1 MQAVTSTDDT
11 ATTKAMMARSR
22 TAARL
27 SLGAS
32 TLFLVLLVVLHVIK
46 PEVDPSWQMIS
57 EYAIGRYGW
66 IMTLAFLALT
76 VSYVAL
82 FIAIRSQLRTIVG
95 RIGLALLLVSAV
107 GLAMGGIFTTDPS
120 TVSPDAMTPS
130 GRLHGWGFL
139 LGVPTFPIAATL
151 ICWGLTRNQGWAS
164 ARRSLVWMAC
174 LVWLSILVFVVSMA
188 TMFKGTFGPDV
199 LIGWQNRLL
208 MLAYTGWVM
217 VAAWHAAQLSRESPV
232 GETKTR

>member
-11 ATTKAMMARSR
+11 ATKKAMMARSR

-27 SLGAS
+27 SVGAS
-32 TLFLVLLVVLHVIK
+32 TLFLVLLVALHVIK

-107 GLAMGGIFTTDPS
+107 GLAIGGIFTTDPFHRK
-120 TVSPDAMTPS
+120 PGCHDPERPS
-130 GRLHGWGFL
+130 SWLGLPAWRPNLSDRRDTYKLGSYPQSGVVLGTAITCVDGLPRLAEHP
-139 LGVPTFPIAATL
+139 GV
-151 ICWGLTRNQGWAS
+151 
-164 ARRSLVWMAC
+164 RRVY
-174 LVWLSILVFVVSMA
+174 
-188 TMFKGTFGPDV
+188 GHDV
-199 LIGWQNRLL
+199 
-208 MLAYTGWVM
+208 
-217 VAAWHAAQLSRESPV
+217 
-232 GETKTR
+232 